1 MNRPGE
7 ALRRGLSPSAP
18 CTTNAVVRHDDA
30 GVHESLDTLAVE
42 EPLDLRLEGRAVALV
57 MRTPGDDLDL
67 AAGFLW
73 TEGVIE
79 EPGDLKALATVA
91 PNVVDAVLAEGVPML
106 RRHAADRALFATSS
120 CGLCGK
126 ESAARLRRPPG
137 GLVAWDVA
145 PAVVRALPGALR
157 AHQPVFAATG
167 GVHAAALFGPDGT
180 ILLAREDVGRHN
192 AVDKVLGA
200 RLRADELPLDGLGLL
215 VSSRGGFEI
224 VAKAASAG
232 VGVLVTV
239 GAPSS
244 LAADA
249 ARETGMALWAWASA
263 GRAVRVA

>member
-1 MNRPGE
+1 MTPG
-7 ALRRGLSPSAP
+7 ACAAIGV
-18 CTTNAVVRHDDA
+18 TRHDAD
-30 GVHESLDTLAVE
+30 GVVSVDDLLAVE

-79 EPGDLKALATVA
+79 EPGDLKALAVVA

-106 RRHAADRALFATSS
+106 RRHAADRAFFSTSS
-120 CGLCGK
+120 CGICGK
-126 ESAARLRRPPG
+126 ESVSRLRRPPE
-137 GLVAWDVA
+137 GLRAWDVA
-145 PAVVRALPGALR
+145 PDVVRALPRALR
-157 AHQPVFAATG
+157 AHQPIFAATG
-167 GVHAAALFGPDGT
+167 GVHAAALFDAAGAV
-180 ILLAREDVGRHN
+180 LLAREDVGRHN

-200 RLRADELPLDGLGLL
+200 RLRADALPLDGLGLV

-224 VAKAASAG
+224 VAKAAAAG

-244 LAADA
+244 LAAEA
-249 ARETGMALWAWASA
+249 AHHAGMALWAWASPS
-263 GRAVRVA
+263 RAVRVA